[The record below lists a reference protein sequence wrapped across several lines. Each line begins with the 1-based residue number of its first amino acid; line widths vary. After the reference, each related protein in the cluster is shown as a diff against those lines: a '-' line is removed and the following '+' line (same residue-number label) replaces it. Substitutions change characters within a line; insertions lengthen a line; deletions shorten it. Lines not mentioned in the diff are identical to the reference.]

1 METNT
6 DKIIAKLHALVQKNR
21 DAEKGF
27 AKAAEIAT
35 AKSLASWF
43 KIRARERKMF
53 MEELEVEAASFGPK
67 KEVSGSLSANLHR
80 TWMVIKATFSGD
92 NDEVM
97 LEEAMRGEKA
107 ALDEYNG
114 ALGEVSLPPTT
125 EVLLKAHR
133 AKIEHGLAL
142 LRTLDDIKFQ
152 EES

>member
-1 METNT
+1 MENNT
-6 DKIIAKLHALVQKNR
+6 DKIIAKLNALVQKNK

-35 AKSLASWF
+35 AKTLASWF
-43 KIRARERKMF
+43 KIRALERKMF
-53 MEELEVEAASFGPK
+53 MKELEVEVASFGPK

-80 TWMVIKATFSGD
+80 TWMVIKATFSED

-107 ALDEYNG
+107 ALTEYNE

-133 AKIEHGLAL
+133 AKIEHGLAI

-152 EES
+152 EDS